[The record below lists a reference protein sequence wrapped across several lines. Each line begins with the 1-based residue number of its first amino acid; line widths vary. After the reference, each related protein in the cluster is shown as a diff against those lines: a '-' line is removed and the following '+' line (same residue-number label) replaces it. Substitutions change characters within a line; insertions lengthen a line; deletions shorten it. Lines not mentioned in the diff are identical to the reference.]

1 MRSRPILSTSLA
13 LSLALSLAPHASAQR
28 TSPTAPALSVRPAVQ
43 TRVEQALLAIDTSA
57 PQTFWEALGTEGL
70 AALAVIL
77 DDGSRP
83 VGLRRRAV
91 VALGHYDVAP
101 AHALLDALARSQTED
116 EIVSRYALGVLA
128 TLRGAAA
135 LTAIERGLG
144 DPRAT
149 VREGAA
155 GTLGRLVTEGT
166 IDPSTALRV
175 LGPARARETET
186 FVRVALD
193 HAVEAR
199 PESAPR

>member
-1 MRSRPILSTSLA
+1 MRSRPIVTTSLA
-13 LSLALSLAPHASAQR
+13 LAFTLAIASHASAQR
-28 TSPTAPALSVRPAVQ
+28 TSPASPVLTVRPAVQ

-57 PQTFWEALGTEGL
+57 PPAFWETLGSEGL

-128 TLRGAAA
+128 SLRGAAA
-135 LTAIERGLG
+135 LPALERGLA
-144 DPRAT
+144 DVRAS

-166 IDPSTALRV
+166 LDPSIALRV
-175 LGPARARETET
+175 LAPARAREVET

-193 HAVEAR
+193 RAIEAR
-199 PESAPR
+199 SPSATR